1 MKVADINVTR
11 GDSCPNEWLS
21 YHVNNQSYCTGGKGA
36 GCYSANFSTSSVK
49 YNKVCGKAV
58 GYQKGSTDAFYP
70 SARSRG
76 DAYGYTPIT
85 ASNMIDGC
93 MSMECP

>member
-36 GCYSANFSTSSVK
+36 MVVIGNNDHHWKPPPLETMVVIILMTTIG
-49 YNKVCGKAV
+49 NHQWIMTTIPKV
-58 GYQKGSTDAFYP
+58 SL
-70 SARSRG
+70 
-76 DAYGYTPIT
+76 
-85 ASNMIDGC
+85 SNGGPPL
-93 MSMECP
+93 EP